1 MNKKNLLIIL
11 VVLGILVFGIVKEN
25 ISYKMNYYTTDR
37 QVIHENTVPEGE

>member
-1 MNKKNLLIIL
+1 MNRKTLIILL

-25 ISYKMNYYTTDR
+25 VMYKMNYYTTDR

>member
-11 VVLGILVFGIVKEN
+11 VVLGILVFEIVKEN